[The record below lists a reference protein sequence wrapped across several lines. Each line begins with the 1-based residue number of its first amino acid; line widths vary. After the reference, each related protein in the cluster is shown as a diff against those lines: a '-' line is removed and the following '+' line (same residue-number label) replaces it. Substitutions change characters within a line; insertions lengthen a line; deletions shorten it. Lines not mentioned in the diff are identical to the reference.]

1 MKFLL
6 ACLTV
11 CLLIID
17 GMLICK
23 LLIIVDHRH
32 VMVPVNNI
40 NTFLTRTQRIL
51 IENSWKRA
59 KKVGDI

>member
-1 MKFLL
+1 
-6 ACLTV
+6 
-11 CLLIID
+11 
-17 GMLICK
+17 MLICK